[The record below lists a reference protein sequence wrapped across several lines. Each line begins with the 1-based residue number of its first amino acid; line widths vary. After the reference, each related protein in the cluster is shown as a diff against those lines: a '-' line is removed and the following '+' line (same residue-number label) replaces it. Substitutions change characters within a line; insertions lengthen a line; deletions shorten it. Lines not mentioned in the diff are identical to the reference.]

1 MPFNTNHVA
10 PRPRGGGIV
19 FLPEVVSSEKRTK
32 KGVQKIFNISQ
43 VAQNKELPDFHST
56 DLDLVLRSGLPL
68 ESISSIMVKPNSVDV
83 ASVGIELPE
92 GEAEPVEAETSE
104 TSEHSET

>member
-1 MPFNTNHVA
+1 MPFNTNHV
-10 PRPRGGGIV
+10 PPPSRGGGVV

-32 KGVQKIFNISQ
+32 KGVQKTFNISS

-68 ESISSIMVKPNSVDV
+68 ESISTIMIKPNSVDV
-83 ASVGIELPE
+83 ASVGIEVPE
-92 GEAEPVEAETSE
+92 SESVDAEGETSE
-104 TSEHSET
+104 TSETSET